1 MSRDIDSWHKDADDC
16 NQRLP
21 RDISAIP
28 VLEFLFCCDILECF
42 PVFMVF
48 VGQAPGSSFL
58 KETVYENEDAIRVY
72 SNRTAGGD
80 RHHRSSGFTFAA
92 SGAAGT

>member
-1 MSRDIDSWHKDADDC
+1 VIDAKVCSLMARVLWRDGDSWLKDADDR

-28 VLEFLFCCDILECF
+28 VFLEFFFCCDILECF
-42 PVFMVF
+42 PVFLVF

-58 KETVYENEDAIRVY
+58 KETVYENENAIRVY

-80 RHHRSSGFTFAA
+80 R
-92 SGAAGT
+92 